1 MEIIFSDRAKKQ
13 LTRILVYFDQRN
25 GSSTYSDKLLNKILQ
40 KLSMIDHDIIIGVAT
55 RRKNVCRLRVEN
67 YVIEYRLDPAS
78 VEVLAIF
85 DARRN
90 VRANR
95 FGL

>member
-1 MEIIFSDRAKKQ
+1 MEVVFSAKAQKQ
-13 LTRILVYFDQRN
+13 LETILEYFCKRN
-25 GSSTYSDKLLNKILQ
+25 YSATYSERLYDKILQ
-40 KLSMIDHDIIIGVAT
+40 KLSMIDHDVIIGVST
-55 RRKNVCRLRVEN
+55 HRKNVYRLRVEN
-67 YVIEYRLDPAS
+67 YVIEYRLYPDY
-78 VEVLAIF
+78 VEVITIF